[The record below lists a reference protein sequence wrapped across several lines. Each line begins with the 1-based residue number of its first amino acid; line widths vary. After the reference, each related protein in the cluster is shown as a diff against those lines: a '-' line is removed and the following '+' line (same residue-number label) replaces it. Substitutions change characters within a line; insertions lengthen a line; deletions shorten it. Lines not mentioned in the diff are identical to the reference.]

1 MTQPLG
7 RRLLDSALAAAA
19 VAIVTHFV
27 TVVLFSAI
35 NGATIE
41 VLAQVNGIFG
51 FSSLL
56 LFVFLAVVGT
66 AGVLENRWVALAVA
80 VLAAFVS
87 SWLGA
92 MLAIIAAGN
101 PISAELI
108 DYLWVSALGFNLLF
122 QVVAVLSTL
131 TVVRHV

>member
-41 VLAQVNGIFG
+41 VLAQVEASTDSPG
-51 FSSLL
+51 
-56 LFVFLAVVGT
+56 A
-66 AGVLENRWVALAVA
+66 LE
-80 VLAAFVS
+80 
-87 SWLGA
+87 
-92 MLAIIAAGN
+92 I
-101 PISAELI
+101 P
-108 DYLWVSALGFNLLF
+108 
-122 QVVAVLSTL
+122 
-131 TVVRHV
+131 